1 MRLSPYNIAKK
12 NNLSVKNIVIFL
24 VFLSLC
30 PFLSAQNIKKNKF
43 DKFLDNKITNIT
55 LLSAPLF
62 AEGLCFK
69 NDKIDFRNF
78 QQIHHPNFHTQIDNY
93 TQYFPL
99 ALTFGL
105 KTAGVESHSSWKQF
119 LFSTFM
125 CYALDYS
132 IVKTMK
138 HNIYEKRPDIS
149 GNNSFPSGHTSFAFM
164 NAHIFVKEY
173 AQDNILYSSLA
184 YSMATFTAC
193 MRVMNQRHWAGD
205 VLAGAGIGLFSAES
219 IYWLSD
225 KLFNNRNNIP
235 LQEYSFSQKH
245 WFFNISTTYNFSFNK
260 YEIKDKG
267 PMKFLNGGA
276 VGLEGEYFYNPYLG
290 LGLNGDY
297 ACYRYYAPNAW
308 EKYDIALYSLNL
320 SHYFALSLNNRCS
333 VGGRLGIGLN
343 YLEHYKK
350 FYHRVPFQTNFRYN
364 LGLNASLR
372 LTENTIFRLYADYTH
387 TKIDVENENIPFKT
401 INIGSCI
408 VLTL

>member
-1 MRLSPYNIAKK
+1 MLVIPYNNKDIRLIKTIMILLLCVLCWSSLLYAQQDKK
-12 NNLSVKNIVIFL
+12 AI
-24 VFLSLC
+24 
-30 PFLSAQNIKKNKF
+30 
-43 DKFLDNKITNIT
+43 DKILDNKLTHLT
-55 LLSAPLF
+55 LFSTPLVI
-62 AEGLCFK
+62 EGISFK

-78 QQIHHPNFHTQIDNY
+78 QQIHYPKFSTKIDNY

-99 ALTFGL
+99 ALTYGL
-105 KTAGVESHSSWKQF
+105 KVAGVESHSSWKQL

-138 HNIYEKRPDIS
+138 HNIYEKRPDVS

-193 MRVMNQRHWAGD
+193 MRVMNQRHWVGD
-205 VLAGAGIGLFSAES
+205 VLAGAGIGLFSAEVV
-219 IYWLSD
+219 YTLSD
-225 KLFNNRNNIP
+225 MLFKNKKASY
-235 LQEYSFSQKH
+235 EYNFPQKN
-245 WFFNISTTYNFSFNK
+245 WLFNISTTYNFSFNE
-260 YEIKDKG
+260 YEIKGKG

-297 ACYRYYAPNAW
+297 ACYRYYSPNAW

-320 SHYFALSLNNRCS
+320 SHYFALPLNNRCS
-333 VGGRLGIGLN
+333 IGGRLGIGLN

-372 LTENTIFRLYADYTH
+372 LTENTIFRLYADYTY
-387 TKIDVENENIPFKT
+387 TKIKIENEKLPFKT
-401 INIGSCI
+401 LNIGSCI
-408 VLTL
+408 ILTL

>member
-1 MRLSPYNIAKK
+1 MLATLYYNRKIRLIK
-12 NNLSVKNIVIFL
+12 VITIIL
-24 VFLSLC
+24 ICVLCWTSL
-30 PFLSAQNIKKNKF
+30 LYAQQ
-43 DKFLDNKITNIT
+43 DKRTIDKILDNKFTHLT
-55 LLSAPLF
+55 LFSTPLVI
-62 AEGLCFK
+62 EGISFK
-69 NDKIDFRNF
+69 NDKINFNNF
-78 QQIHHPNFHTQIDNY
+78 QRLHYPNFHTQIDNY

-105 KTAGVESHSSWKQF
+105 KLAGVESHSSWQQF
-119 LFSTFM
+119 LFTTFL

-173 AQDNILYSSLA
+173 AKDNVLYSSLA

-193 MRVMNQRHWAGD
+193 MRVMNQRHWVGD
-205 VLAGAGIGLFSAES
+205 VLAGAGIGLFSAEGV
-219 IYWLSD
+219 YMLSD
-225 KLFNNRNNIP
+225 MLFKNKKASY
-235 LQEYSFSQKH
+235 EYNFPQKN
-245 WFFNISTTYNFSFNK
+245 WFFNISTTYNFSFNE
-260 YEIKDKG
+260 YEIEGKG

-297 ACYRYYAPNAW
+297 ACYRYYAPYAW
-308 EKYDIALYSLNL
+308 EKYDISLYSLNL
-320 SHYFALSLNNRCS
+320 SHYFALPLNNRCS

-350 FYHRVPFQTNFRYN
+350 FYHRVPFQTNFRYH

-372 LTENTIFRLYADYTH
+372 LTENTLFRVYADYTH
-387 TKIDVENENIPFKT
+387 TKIGIENFKYPFKT
-401 INIGSCI
+401 LNIGSCI